1 MPGLVVTTGVR
12 VGSTGTA
19 DVPSSS
25 LFITGTAERGPTD
38 DYRLIG
44 SVSELETIYGTYDA
58 TATLYQHLK
67 TFFEEGGTQ
76 AYVLRVTGPGASAIP
91 TVNLLSDVSGTSVA
105 VTPVGKGAWYGDL
118 KVTTFAGVIAESM
131 RVRVE
136 YLNETVYLSGDLF
149 SNTAIA
155 DTINANT
162 PNYLTATAGA
172 GAWPP
177 VADTYTF
184 VAGSSDNAGVD
195 ADDTLLVDALEFF
208 VPELGAGAVVIPE
221 KNGIEIWDGIQ
232 AHCIANNRIGL
243 CAFPTPT
250 ETTAAADLI
259 DVQAL
264 LLPASGDRPN
274 GSYYGDSDVLKTE
287 ASVLAFYW
295 PHVVVPDGNGGTWA
309 ISPETFA
316 AAARCRAHVEVGPW
330 RPGAGIIS
338 ASRFATGLVFPVN
351 SVVGGDANDARI
363 NALRVIDGTVRV
375 YGARSVSGDEDN
387 WRYITYRDVINYVV
401 VQASARLEP
410 YVFGVIDSRNAIFGS
425 IASEMVNL
433 LEPLRR
439 NGGIYEGRDSK
450 GNVTD
455 RGYSVEVTDALN
467 SAQQLAAGTVTAKI
481 GLRVSSVS
489 EVVNLIISKSGL
501 TSAV

>member
-25 LFITGTAERGPTD
+25 LFITGTAQRGPTD

-76 AYVLRVTGPGASAIP
+76 AYVLRVTGPSASALP
-91 TVNLLSDVSGTSVA
+91 DVDLLDSIAGVA
-105 VTPVGKGAWYGDL
+105 VTVTPVGEGAWYSDFT
-118 KVTTFAGVIAESM
+118 VETVAGVIANT
-131 RVRVE
+131 VRVKLS
-136 YLNETVYLSGDLF
+136 YLSETIYVSGDLAT
-149 SNTAIA
+149 NKAIA
-155 DTINANT
+155 DAINANAS
-162 PNYLTATAGA
+162 NYLTAVEGA
-172 GAWPP
+172 ATGLAI
-177 VADTYTF
+177 ADSYAF
-184 VAGSSDNAGVD
+184 VGGSSDNAGVD
-195 ADDTLLVDALEFF
+195 ETLLVASLASF
-208 VPELGAGAVVIPE
+208 VPELGAGVVAIPGFS
-221 KNGIEIWDGIQ
+221 GIEIWDGIQ
-232 AHCIANNRIGL
+232 AHCIANNRIGF
-243 CAFPTPT
+243 CGFPVAVS
-250 ETTAAADLI
+250 TTAAGSLAEAQDLVIDDADL
-259 DVQAL
+259 
-264 LLPASGDRPN
+264 RP
-274 GSYYGDSDVLKTE
+274 GGPYYGTTAAEQTD

-295 PHVVVPDGNGGTWA
+295 PHVVVPDGNGGTWT

-338 ASRFATGLVFPVN
+338 ASRFATGLTFPVN
-351 SVVGGDANDARI
+351 SVVGEAANDSRI

-387 WRYITYRDVINYVV
+387 WRYITYRDVVNYVV